1 MKYSEALKE
10 VRREKGLSQSQA
22 AKALG
27 CSKRTLQQWEQSRCQ
42 PAEWC
47 QSLVLKELKGKH
59 AIVDLPA

>member
-22 AKALG
+22 AKVLG

-47 QSLVLKELKGKH
+47 QLLVIKELKGKH
-59 AIVDLPA
+59 TAVDLPA